1 MRRIR
6 LDRIKKYGVQ
16 IVCIIIVSLIFGF
29 AIRTIV
35 SDIRFEFESEKA
47 FAEHT
52 NVIEKMADEYATQ
65 RFALLYLLEKTREKG
80 FYITN
85 KSGYCV
91 MMFFKEGFF
100 PESFF
105 FTALKYDPVRAK
117 AYKAYFVTVY
127 LQGIPGMNKTYSFD
141 KIMSLTKGNLY
152 GVGKMKAERFLVI
165 PDFYTKAEIKELID
179 EYVAKELN

>member
-6 LDRIKKYGVQ
+6 LDWVKKYGVQ
-16 IVCIIIVSLIFGF
+16 IICIVIVSLIFGF

-35 SDIRFEFESEKA
+35 SDIRFEFESGKA

-52 NVIEKMADEYATQ
+52 NVVEKISDEYATQ

-85 KSGYCV
+85 KGGYCV

-100 PESFF
+100 PKSFF

-117 AYKAYFVTVY
+117 AYKMYFVTVY
-127 LQGIPGMNKTYSFD
+127 PQGLPTLKSDFPFEKVMA
-141 KIMSLTKGNLY
+141 LTKGRLF
-152 GVGKMKAERFLVI
+152 GTGKMRAEKFLVI
-165 PDFYTKAEIKELID
+165 PDFYTKDQVKELVD
-179 EYVAKELN
+179 EFVSKELN